1 MRTEPERV
9 PATAGSPPLIDRFLP
24 THDVAA
30 SYTVGVAAPP
40 ERVWAAVRALEMRGS
55 PIVRGLFLLRSL
67 PALLAH
73 PRRTLAA
80 RREGRRG
87 LGLTLDQLL
96 RGGFT
101 LLGEHPGEELL
112 LGLVGRF
119 WRTDGG
125 IVRVAAGEWR
135 EWERPGYAKAAWNFT
150 LAPGADGAVRLAT
163 ETRVRCTDEESRR
176 RFLRYWRLV
185 GPFSGIIRRDVLRSV
200 RRAAEG

>member
-1 MRTEPERV
+1 MRTDPERV
-9 PATAGSPPLIDRFLP
+9 PAAAGLQPLIDRFLP
-24 THDVAA
+24 AYDVAA
-30 SYTVGVAAPP
+30 SYAVDVAAPP
-40 ERVWAAVRALEMRGS
+40 ERAWAAVRALEMRGS

-67 PALLAH
+67 PVLLAH

-80 RREGRRG
+80 RRAGHRG

-101 LLGEHPGEELL
+101 LLGERPGEELL

-119 WRTDGG
+119 WRADGG
-125 IVRVAAGEWR
+125 IVRVAAEEWR
-135 EWERPGYAKAAWNFT
+135 DWERPGYARAAWNFT

-163 ETRVRCTDEESRR
+163 ETRVRCTDEASRR

-185 GPFSGIIRRDVLRSV
+185 GPFSGIIRRDMLRSV

>member
-1 MRTEPERV
+1 MRTDPERV
-9 PATAGSPPLIDRFLP
+9 DSPLLIDAFLP
-24 THDVAA
+24 QFDVAA
-30 SYTVGVAAPP
+30 SYAIGVAAPP

-55 PIVRGLFLLRSL
+55 PVVRGLFLLRSL

-101 LLGEHPGEELL
+101 LLGERPGEELL

-125 IVRVAAGEWR
+125 IVRVAAEEWR
-135 EWERPGYAKAAWNFT
+135 DWERPGYAKAAWNFT

-163 ETRVRCTDEESRR
+163 ETRVRCTDVASRR

-185 GPFSGIIRRDVLRSV
+185 GPFSGLIRRDMLRSV
-200 RRAAEG
+200 RRAAKG